1 MVRHN
6 FDSTFFISSKLD
18 GIVDSV
24 IMESAAENYDIT
36 WNNFE
41 SRLSRS
47 FADIYS
53 REQFLDVTLAAE
65 AEDGSIQALRAHKV
79 WSWVNSTSMIQY
91 F

>member
-1 MVRHN
+1 MQMFPLNSR
-6 FDSTFFISSKLD
+6 S
-18 GIVDSV
+18 
-24 IMESAAENYDIT
+24 ENYDIT

-65 AEDGSIQALRAHKV
+65 DDNGSIRALRAHKV
-79 WSWVNSTSMIQY
+79 LT
-91 F
+91 